1 MKKYIHEHYH
11 WVIAIVALLAYTVFG
26 GLMNNISS
34 LYLVPVSKTL
44 GVSRTS
50 VSLTSS
56 IRSVCTF
63 LANMMFGVIYGKFG
77 FRKLCTAGLVIC
89 GLSFCGLGSAQTVI
103 TYGIF
108 CSLIGVFDTFCNT
121 ASLSKL
127 VNEWFESHRGLVLG
141 LVTASSGIGGS
152 LFSIVLSNIIEKNGW
167 RMAHIVS
174 GITLVIT
181 GVIVYILVR
190 TKPSEM
196 GLEPFHEEHKK
207 SRRMVDEKILHLKS
221 PGLPFSS
228 LKKTPAFYLMLLSC
242 VLSASV
248 AYAPFHIL
256 IAHLTDNGLTQS
268 QAAQIWSI
276 MYLLMALMKILDGF
290 FSDLVGA
297 KIVMVVSTICCG
309 LSCFL
314 YSDVTTFTAALFPTL
329 LFAIGLPLTSILQPL
344 SVASVLGMRSYDQT
358 IGLAMAMSA
367 VASLSMGPVMNALYE
382 KLGSYRIP
390 MKCILVLSIISVLL
404 YILVCRLADKDKKA
418 YDLEEKQNRMKQ

>member
-11 WVIAIVALLAYTVFG
+11 IVIAVVALFAYTVFG

-34 LYLVPVSKTL
+34 LYLVPVSETL

-63 LANMMFGVIYGKFG
+63 LANMMFGVVYGKFG
-77 FRKLCTAGLVIC
+77 FRKLCTLGFVVS
-89 GLSFCGLGSAQTVI
+89 GLSFAGLGSAQTVI

-108 CSLIGVFDTFCNT
+108 CALIGIFDTFCNT

-152 LFSIVLSNIIEKNGW
+152 LFSMILSGIIEKNGW

-174 GITLVIT
+174 GITLIIT
-181 GVIVYILVR
+181 GVIVFILIR
-190 TKPSEM
+190 TKPSDM
-196 GLEPFHEEHKK
+196 GLEPFNETRRRKK
-207 SRRMVDEKILHLKS
+207 KMVDEKVLHLKS
-221 PGLPFSS
+221 AGLPFDR
-228 LKKTPAFYLMLLSC
+228 LRKTPAFYLMMLSC
-242 VLSASV
+242 VISAAV

-256 IAHLTDNGLTQS
+256 IAHLTDNGFSQS

-297 KIVMVVSTICCG
+297 KIVMIVSTICCG

-314 YSDVTTFTAALFPTL
+314 YADVTTFPAAILPTI
-329 LFAIGLPLTSILQPL
+329 LFAVGLPLTSILQPL
-344 SVASVLGMRSYDQT
+344 SVAAVLGMRSYDNT

-367 VASLSMGPVMNALYE
+367 IASLSMGPVMNALYG

-390 MKCILVLSIISVLL
+390 MKCILLVSVLSVLL
-404 YILVCRLADKDKKA
+404 YVLVCRMAEKDQKAFDK
-418 YDLEEKQNRMKQ
+418 EEKEKIR

>member
-11 WVIAIVALLAYTVFG
+11 IVIAVVALLAYTVFG

-34 LYLVPVSKTL
+34 LYLVPVSETL

-56 IRSVCTF
+56 IRSICTF
-63 LANMMFGVIYGKFG
+63 LANMMFGVVYGKFG

-89 GLSFCGLGSAQTVI
+89 GLAFCGLASAQTVI

-108 CSLIGVFDTFCNT
+108 CALIGVFDTFCNT

-127 VNEWFESHRGLVLG
+127 INEWFETHRGLVLG

-152 LFSIVLSNIIEKNGW
+152 LFSMILSGIIESRGW
-167 RMAHIVS
+167 RMAHVIS

-181 GVIVYILVR
+181 GIIVFFLIR

-196 GLEPFHEEHKK
+196 GLEPF
-207 SRRMVDEKILHLKS
+207 SDNRRRKRKMVDEKVLHLKS
-221 PGLPFSS
+221 AGLPFSR
-228 LKKTPAFYLMLLSC
+228 LKKTPAFYLMMLSC
-242 VLSASV
+242 VISACV

-256 IAHLTDNGLTQS
+256 IAHLTDNGLTS
-268 QAAQIWSI
+268 AQAAQIWSI

-297 KIVMVVSTICCG
+297 RIVLIVSTICCG

-314 YSDVTTFTAALFPTL
+314 YADVNTFSAAIFPTV

-344 SVASVLGMRSYDQT
+344 SVAAVLGMRSYDNT

-367 VASLSMGPVMNALYE
+367 IASLSMGPVMNALYA

-390 MKCILVLSIISVLL
+390 MKCLLIVSIVSVLL
-404 YILVCRLADKDKKA
+404 YILVCRLADRDKKA
-418 YDLEEKQNRMKQ
+418 YDLEEKKKRSM

>member
-34 LYLVPVSKTL
+34 LYLVPVSETL

-108 CSLIGVFDTFCNT
+108 CALIGVFDTFCNT

-167 RMAHIVS
+167 RMAQS
-174 GITLVIT
+174 TT
-181 GVIVYILVR
+181 AR
-190 TKPSEM
+190 SPRPEQREM
-196 GLEPFHEEHKK
+196 PASAEISHSAG
-207 SRRMVDEKILHLKS
+207 S
-221 PGLPFSS
+221 LP
-228 LKKTPAFYLMLLSC
+228 
-242 VLSASV
+242 
-248 AYAPFHIL
+248 
-256 IAHLTDNGLTQS
+256 
-268 QAAQIWSI
+268 
-276 MYLLMALMKILDGF
+276 
-290 FSDLVGA
+290 
-297 KIVMVVSTICCG
+297 
-309 LSCFL
+309 
-314 YSDVTTFTAALFPTL
+314 
-329 LFAIGLPLTSILQPL
+329 
-344 SVASVLGMRSYDQT
+344 
-358 IGLAMAMSA
+358 
-367 VASLSMGPVMNALYE
+367 
-382 KLGSYRIP
+382 
-390 MKCILVLSIISVLL
+390 
-404 YILVCRLADKDKKA
+404 
-418 YDLEEKQNRMKQ
+418 